1 MAFTVAG
8 IGLAVGAAGSVASGA
23 MTSSAA
29 KSAAGQQSAA
39 IGQAVNFDQGVF
51 NTAQTNL
58 QPFIGGGQSA
68 LGSLLGLYGLPG
80 GNAGGAN
87 QAYQNF
93 TQTPYYQFP
102 LQQGNLALNRQLA
115 SSGLT
120 NSGAALKDAVQ
131 YNQGYASQGFGQY
144 ISGLSGLS
152 QQGQQAATSLS
163 QIGTNVGQQMLTGQT
178 GIGNATAA
186 GTIGSNNALTQG
198 FQNATPFLT
207 GTPNSSSANGGLI
220 GAISNQ
226 FGTLGG
232 ASSYTGPS
240 GASLIGGSGT
250 PGALQGSL
258 GLGAS
263 QFVP

>member
-1 MAFTVAG
+1 MAFTVGA
-8 IGLAVGAAGSVASGA
+8 IGLGVSAAGSIASGV
-23 MTSSAA
+23 MTSNAA
-29 KSAAGQQSAA
+29 SKAAGQQSAA
-39 IGQAVNFDQGVF
+39 IGQAVNFDQGVY
-51 NTAQTNL
+51 NNAQTNL
-58 QPFIGGGQSA
+58 QPYISGGTSA

-120 NSGAALKDAVQ
+120 NSGAALKDAVN

-144 ISGLSGLS
+144 VSGLSGIS
-152 QQGQQAATSLS
+152 QQGQQAATGLS
-163 QIGTNVGQQMLTGQT
+163 QIGTNVGNQMLTGQT
-178 GIGNATAA
+178 AIGNAQAA

-198 FQNATPFLT
+198 LQNAGPYIS
-207 GTPNSSSANGGLI
+207 GTPNAATSQGGLI

-226 FGTLGG
+226 LGTLGG

-240 GASLIGGSGT
+240 SSSLINGSGT
-250 PGALQGSL
+250 PSSLQSSL
-258 GLGAS
+258 GLGSS
-263 QFVP
+263 QYVP